1 MQQHGN
7 SQQKD
12 TAPLLFAV
20 KCGALD
26 CIKLLLALRSS
37 ADISARTAKGDTVLM
52 SSLAHGH
59 IAAAEYLLT
68 SGNACDSYL
77 P

>member
-12 TAPLLFAV
+12 TALLFAA
-20 KCGALD
+20 KCGALE
-26 CIKLLLALRSS
+26 CVKLLLALRSS

-59 IAAAEYLLT
+59 IAVAEYLLT
-68 SGNACDSYL
+68 SGNARDSYL